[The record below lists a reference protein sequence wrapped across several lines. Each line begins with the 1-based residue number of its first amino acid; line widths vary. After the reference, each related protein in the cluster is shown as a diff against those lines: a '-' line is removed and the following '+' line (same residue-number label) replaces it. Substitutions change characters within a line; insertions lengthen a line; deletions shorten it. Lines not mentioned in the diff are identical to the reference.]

1 MLTLQQVV
9 PHLAVPS
16 SQPLNAMDD
25 ILKKAMFSEVSEVME
40 RIEEITKKYNHCG
53 DLVYTAAFGFLEEEG
68 EEENRWSLT
77 YGNNC
82 RDSGEFEEF
91 MTLQFQAFQGAEEDE
106 DEDGFL
112 GFYLN

>member
-16 SQPLNAMDD
+16 SQSLNAKMDD

-53 DLVYTAAFGFLEEEG
+53 DLVYTAAFGFP
-68 EEENRWSLT
+68 
-77 YGNNC
+77 
-82 RDSGEFEEF
+82 
-91 MTLQFQAFQGAEEDE
+91 
-106 DEDGFL
+106 
-112 GFYLN
+112 

>member
-1 MLTLQQVV
+1 MLTSQQLV
-9 PHLAVPS
+9 PRLAVMS
-16 SQPLNAMDD
+16 SQPLNTMDD
-25 ILKKAMFSEVSEVME
+25 ILKKAMFSEIAGVME
-40 RIEEITKKYNHCG
+40 TIEEITKKYNHSG

-106 DEDGFL
+106 DEDGFM